1 MRVKVGDRVYERSVP
16 DHLFNEVKERVK
28 SVCRF
33 DPSTKTWIFDPR
45 KALCAKW
52 DILVEYFHV
61 PEDELRREMERF
73 KAEIDEKLR
82 EMMERGYFAFLPCGE
97 VRRPF
102 RLEEGLALID
112 LREVERIISKEG
124 PLKAY
129 DLLLSSING
138 YYLEEHLRKL
148 ESLFSSKRVVILRD
162 AGKKMLIE
170 VPYPEEGILNS
181 LELVSK
187 VKYYVKTLKEVQ
199 VKELTVLKRRNYT
212 TFEGPFFMHHR
223 IRDIAKRY
231 NYSLTD
237 EVNWPD
243 QDVALYKDFSLYD
256 FQRQAVDSWER
267 NGRFGTVVM
276 PTGAGKTYVGLE
288 AIFRTSKSALVCV
301 VTEEL
306 AKQWSELI
314 SEKLSFKPGIFTGK
328 KKEVK
333 PITVGIYNSVAK
345 HIERI
350 YDKFSLIIFDEV
362 HHVPAATFKEIAFR
376 AKAKYRL
383 GLSATPERTDGN
395 HHLIF
400 LTAGEIVYKVD
411 YEQLLSMG
419 FLAPV
424 RHHVIYVELSPE
436 ERRQMSREILTARSD
451 EERRLIEKKYALK
464 AKAKVE
470 KVLDLLRSLKDR
482 KILIFTEYV
491 DQAEEIYERARREG
505 YRVELLIGRTTNRA
519 EIFDRFRRGDANIIV
534 TTRVLDEG
542 IDVPDADVA
551 IIVSG
556 SGSRRQMAQRV
567 GRVVRGAPGK
577 VADVYEIVTK
587 GTIEERLSK
596 MRRRGLPISSR
607 RRRGGREILKQ

>member
-1 MRVKVGDRVYERSVP
+1 VRVKVGSKVYERSVP

-45 KALCAKW
+45 KALCSKW
-52 DILVEYFHV
+52 DVLVEFFRV
-61 PEDELRREMERF
+61 PEEEIRREVEKF
-73 KAEIDEKLR
+73 KAEVDEKLR
-82 EMMERGYFAFLPCGE
+82 EAMEKGYFAFLPCGE

-102 RLEEGLALID
+102 KMEGGLALLD
-112 LREVERIISKEG
+112 LREVERIIAREG

-129 DLLLSSING
+129 DLILGSING
-138 YYLEEHLRKL
+138 YYLVDHLRKL

-162 AGKKMLIE
+162 AGKKMVIE
-170 VPYPEEGILNS
+170 IPYPEEGIINS
-181 LELVSK
+181 LELTSK
-187 VKYYVKTLKEVQ
+187 VKYYVRTLKDVQ
-199 VKELTVLKRRNYT
+199 VKELTVLRRKGHT

-231 NYSLTD
+231 NYSVSD

-256 FQRQAVDSWER
+256 FQRQAVDNWER

-288 AIFRTSKSALVCV
+288 AIFRTSKSTLICV

-314 SEKLSFKPGIFTGK
+314 SEKLSFKPGIFTGR
-328 KKEVK
+328 KKEIR

-345 HIERI
+345 HIESIFDR
-350 YDKFSLIIFDEV
+350 FSLIIFDEV
-362 HHVPAATFKEIAFR
+362 HHVPAATFKEIAFK

-383 GLSATPERTDGN
+383 GLSATPERADGN

-400 LTAGEIVYKVD
+400 LTSGEVVYKVD

-424 RHHVIYVELSPE
+424 RHHLIYVELSPE
-436 ERRQMSREILTARSD
+436 ERKQMSRELLAARSD

-464 AKAKVE
+464 AKAKIE
-470 KVLDLLRSLKDR
+470 KVLDLLRSLEGR
-482 KILIFTEYV
+482 KILVFTEYI
-491 DQAEEIYERARREG
+491 DQAEEIYRRAKERG
-505 YRVELLIGRTTNRA
+505 YRIELLIGKTTNRA
-519 EIFDRFRRGDANIIV
+519 EIFDRFRRGDVNIIV

-587 GTIEERLSK
+587 GTIEERLSR

-607 RRRGGREILKQ
+607 RRRGAKF

>member
-1 MRVKVGDRVYERSVP
+1 VRVKVGGKIYERSVP
-16 DHLFNEVKERVK
+16 DHLFNEVKEKVK

-33 DPSTKTWIFDPR
+33 DPSAKTWIFDPR
-45 KALCAKW
+45 KALCSNW
-52 DILVEYFHV
+52 DVLVEFFHV
-61 PEDELRREMERF
+61 PDEEIRRELEEF
-73 KAEIDEKLR
+73 KAEVDVKLG
-82 EMMERGYFAFLPCGE
+82 EMMDKGYFAFLPCGE

-102 RLEEGLALID
+102 RMEGGLALLD
-112 LREVERIISKEG
+112 LREVERIISREG

-129 DLLLSSING
+129 DIVLGSING
-138 YYLEEHLRKL
+138 YYLEEHLKKL

-162 AGKKMLIE
+162 AGRKMVIE
-170 VPYPEEGILNS
+170 IPYPEEGIISS
-181 LELVSK
+181 LELASK
-187 VKYYVKTLKEVQ
+187 VKYYVRTLKDVQ
-199 VKELTVLKRRNYT
+199 VKELTVLKRKSYT

-223 IRDIAKRY
+223 VQDIAKRY
-231 NYSLTD
+231 NYSVSD

-256 FQRQAVDSWER
+256 FQKRAVDSWER

-288 AIFRTSKSALVCV
+288 AIFRTSKSTLICV

-306 AKQWSELI
+306 AKQWFELI
-314 SEKLSFKPGIFTGK
+314 SEKLSFKPGIFTGR
-328 KKEVK
+328 KKEVR

-345 HIERI
+345 HIEGI
-350 YDKFSLIIFDEV
+350 FDKFSLIIFDEV
-362 HHVPAATFKEIAFR
+362 HHVPAATFKEIAFK

-383 GLSATPERTDGN
+383 GLSATPERADGN

-400 LTAGEIVYKVD
+400 LTSGEVVYKVD

-436 ERRQMSREILTARSD
+436 ERRRMSREILTARSE
-451 EERRLIEKKYALK
+451 EERRMIEKKYALK
-464 AKAKVE
+464 ARAKIG
-470 KVLDLLRSLKDR
+470 KVLDLLRDLEGR
-482 KILIFTEYV
+482 KILIFTEYI
-491 DQAEEIYERARREG
+491 DQAEEIYRRAKELG
-505 YRVELLIGRTTNRA
+505 YRVELLIGKTTNRA
-519 EIFDRFRRGDANIIV
+519 EIFDRFRRGDVNIIV

-587 GTIEERLSK
+587 GTIEERLSR
-596 MRRRGLPISSR
+596 MRRRGLPVSSR
-607 RRRGGREILKQ
+607 RRKGAKF